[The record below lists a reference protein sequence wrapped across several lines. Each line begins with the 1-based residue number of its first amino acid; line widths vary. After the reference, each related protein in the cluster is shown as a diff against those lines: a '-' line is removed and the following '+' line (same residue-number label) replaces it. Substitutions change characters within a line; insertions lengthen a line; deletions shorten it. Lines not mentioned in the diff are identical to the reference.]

1 MIKHNFLLCGILEL
15 KLNPR
20 RLVYVEI
27 PKPSRVSLKLRQNPR
42 LTPNAE
48 GFDYILAPPSRV
60 LVSQHRPSASGL
72 IP

>member
-1 MIKHNFLLCGILEL
+1 MVKGQAYTSVLLSTINLISGVAKITSQ
-15 KLNPR
+15 
-20 RLVYVEI
+20 
-27 PKPSRVSLKLRQNPR
+27 PSAYAS
-42 LTPNAE
+42 